1 MAQGSI
7 MMLFLI
13 IVIVIVVVIV
23 TIGQTLVQ
31 YYLVNHL
38 KISKNNYKT
47 LCGSA

>member
-13 IVIVIVVVIV
+13 IVIV

-47 LCGSA
+47 LCGLA

>member
-13 IVIVIVVVIV
+13 IVIVIVIV

-47 LCGSA
+47 LCGLA